1 MKQIVM
7 KSWIHGCWLVIV
19 MGMAVVHTESQE
31 LFKAKDL
38 TGFTAEKLS
47 EEELIAYRQQL
58 QKLGISETTAE
69 QLAIRKGLSS
79 SELIK
84 LRARLAWAENDQK
97 IKDNRSH
104 LSFAGTADSG
114 QITQHPLVV
123 QTEKRINSPVFG
135 SELFMNNQLTF
146 EPDLRLPTPRNYIIG
161 PDDELVIDI
170 FGYQEVNLKCNV
182 SAEGLITIPFAG
194 MFSINGLSFEQ
205 ATKKIRHKM
214 EGNGYASLRTGLSH
228 ILVSIGRIR
237 SIKVTVIGD
246 VKRPG
251 TYTLPSLASLFNA
264 LYAAGG
270 PTDKGSMREI
280 EVIRNN
286 VVVEKLDAYQ
296 FLIKGDQTHNTRLA
310 DQDVVRI
317 PVAKI
322 QVTLGG
328 EIKRPGVYEMLP
340 GETFSGLLVFAG
352 GFAANAYKASVQVIQ
367 VTDKEKQIKDI
378 TKETFTQYLPVDG
391 DSVLVGKII
400 NRVNNR
406 VQIRGAVYRPGEY
419 EWNKGLQL
427 SQLIQRADGLKED
440 AFIQR
445 GVIVRTR
452 EDQDKEVIPF
462 APWDIVHLKQDIPLF
477 KEDEILIA
485 LASDYKESYTI
496 TIEGEVRKPGVYTYY
511 DKESLKDL
519 LFAAGGFTD
528 VSSVNRIEI
537 ARRLEGD
544 GTILSTS
551 HIVEILEIGVD
562 NGMDL
567 SGKDT
572 RLRPMDIIIVH
583 AKSGF
588 QQPVSVQVEGEIYYP
603 GVYVLTSKTDH
614 VSTIIQRAGGIRP
627 EAFAKG
633 VSLQRINKRILKDSN
648 DLQIKKM
655 MDLIKDSSGS
665 ALQAY
670 TQPTIKIGLN
680 MGKILENP
688 GGNEDILLQE
698 GDIITVPAAKKEI
711 KITGEVLLQTEVV
724 YKKGESLGYY
734 INKAGGFTD
743 NARRSKVYVLH
754 ANGIASKTCHVLFF
768 RNYPA
773 IEEGSEILVP
783 KMREKRNRSLAVA
796 ELLAVS
802 TGIVSLV
809 GLLIALIR
817 L

>member
-1 MKQIVM
+1 M
-7 KSWIHGCWLVIV
+7 KSWIQGCWLLIA
-19 MGMAVVHTESQE
+19 MGIGGVHTEAQD

-38 TGFTAEKLS
+38 SGFTADKLR
-47 EEELIAYRQQL
+47 EEELVAYRQQL
-58 QKLGISETTAE
+58 QELGISETTAE
-69 QLAIRKGLSS
+69 QLAIRKGLTS

-84 LRARLAWAENDQK
+84 LRARLAWVENDQRAK
-97 IKDNRSH
+97 NNRNH
-104 LSFAGTADSG
+104 LSFARTTDSG
-114 QITQHPLVV
+114 QIIQQPIAVLA
-123 QTEKRINSPVFG
+123 EKKISSSVFG
-135 SELFMNNQLTF
+135 SDLFMNNQLTF

-161 PDDELVIDI
+161 PDDELGIDI
-170 FGYQEVNLKCNV
+170 FGYQEVNLNCKV
-182 SAEGLITIPFAG
+182 SAEGLITIPYVG
-194 MFSINGLSFEQ
+194 MFSINGLSVEQ
-205 ATKKIRHKM
+205 ATIKIRHKM

-228 ILVSIGRIR
+228 LLVSIGRIR
-237 SIKVTVIGD
+237 SIKVTVIGEAR
-246 VKRPG
+246 RPG

-270 PTDKGSMREI
+270 PTDKGSMRQI

-286 VVVEKLDAYQ
+286 EVVEKLDAYQ
-296 FLIKGDQTHNTRLA
+296 FLIKGDQTHNIRLS

-328 EIKRPGVYEMLP
+328 EIKRPAVYEMLP
-340 GETFSGLLVFAG
+340 GETFSGLLVYAG
-352 GFAANAYKASVQVIQ
+352 GFSANAYKASVQVIQ

-378 TKETFTQYLPVDG
+378 TKETFTQYLPEDG
-391 DSVLVGKII
+391 DSVLVGRIV

-406 VQIRGAVYRPGEY
+406 VQIKGAVYRPGEY
-419 EWNKGLQL
+419 EWNKDLQL

-462 APWDIVHLKQDIPLF
+462 APWDIVHLKQQDIPLF
-477 KEDEILIA
+477 KEDEVLIT

-496 TIEGEVRKPGVYTYY
+496 TIEGEVHKPGIYTYY

-537 ARRLEGD
+537 ARRTEGD
-544 GTILSTS
+544 GTLLSTK
-551 HIVEILEIGVD
+551 IVEVLEISAD
-562 NGMDL
+562 KDL
-567 SGKDT
+567 DLTGKDT

-603 GVYVLTSKTDH
+603 GVYVLTSKIDH

-627 EAFAKG
+627 EAFARG
-633 VSLQRINKRILKDSN
+633 VSLQRINKRILKDSSN
-648 DLQIKKM
+648 FQLKKM
-655 MDLIKDSSGS
+655 LNQAKDSSYS
-665 ALQAY
+665 VAQAY
-670 TQPTIKIGLN
+670 YQPTIKIGLN

-688 GGNEDILLQE
+688 GGNEDVLLQE
-698 GDIITVPAAKKEI
+698 GDIITVPAARKEI

-743 NARRSKVYVLH
+743 NARKLKVYVLH
-754 ANGIASKTCHVLFF
+754 PNGIASKTWHVLFF
-768 RNYPA
+768 RKYPV

-783 KMREKRNRSLAVA
+783 KIKEKTNRSLAVT

>member
-1 MKQIVM
+1 
-7 KSWIHGCWLVIV
+7 
-19 MGMAVVHTESQE
+19 MGMAVVQTESQE
-31 LFKAKDL
+31 LFKAKNLSD
-38 TGFTAEKLS
+38 FSAEKLS
-47 EEELIAYRQQL
+47 EEELIAYRQQIL
-58 QKLGISETTAE
+58 GLGISETTAE
-69 QLAIRKGLSS
+69 QLAIRKGLPS

-97 IKDNRSH
+97 TKNNRNH
-104 LSFAGTADSG
+104 LSFGRTEDSG
-114 QITQHPLVV
+114 QITQQPIVIPA
-123 QTEKRINSPVFG
+123 EKKRINPVFG
-135 SELFMNNQLTF
+135 SEMFMNNQLTF

-161 PDDELVIDI
+161 PDDELIIDI

-194 MFSINGLSFEQ
+194 IFSINGLSVEQ
-205 ATKKIRHKM
+205 ATQKIRHKM
-214 EGNGYASLRTGLSH
+214 EGNGYASLRNGLSH

-237 SIKVTVIGD
+237 SIKITVIGEAR
-246 VKRPG
+246 RPG

-286 VVVEKLDAYQ
+286 VVIEKLDAYQ
-296 FLIKGDQTHNTRLA
+296 FLIKGDQTHNTRLT
-310 DQDVVRI
+310 DRDVVRI

-322 QVTLGG
+322 QVALGG

-340 GETFSGLLVFAG
+340 GETFSGLLVYAG

-367 VTDKEKQIKDI
+367 VTDKEKQIIDI
-378 TKETFTQYLPVDG
+378 TKEKFTQYLPVDG

-406 VQIRGAVYRPGEY
+406 VKISGAVYRPGEY
-419 EWNKGLQL
+419 EWNEGLQL

-462 APWDIVHLKQDIPLF
+462 APWDIVHLKQQDIPLF

-528 VSSVNRIEI
+528 ASSVNRVEI

-544 GTILSTS
+544 GTLLLTS
-551 HIVEILEIGVD
+551 KIVEVLEISAD
-562 NGMDL
+562 KNIDL
-567 SGKDT
+567 SGNDT
-572 RLRPMDIIIVH
+572 QLRPMDIIIVH
-583 AKSGF
+583 AKPGF

-614 VSTIIQRAGGIRP
+614 VSTIIHRAGGIRP

-633 VSLQRINKRILKDSN
+633 VSLQRINRRVRKDSG
-648 DLQIKKM
+648 DSQLKKM
-655 MDLIKDSSGS
+655 LSQGKDSSGS
-665 ALQAY
+665 IAQAY
-670 TQPTIKIGLN
+670 FQPTIKIGLN

-688 GGNEDILLQE
+688 GGDEDILLQE
-698 GDIITVPAAKKEI
+698 GDIISVPAVKKEI

-743 NARRSKVYVLH
+743 NARKSKVYVLYP
-754 ANGIASKTCHVLFF
+754 NGIASRTCHLLFF
-768 RNYPA
+768 RGYPA

-783 KMREKRNRSLAVA
+783 KMKEKRNRSLAVT